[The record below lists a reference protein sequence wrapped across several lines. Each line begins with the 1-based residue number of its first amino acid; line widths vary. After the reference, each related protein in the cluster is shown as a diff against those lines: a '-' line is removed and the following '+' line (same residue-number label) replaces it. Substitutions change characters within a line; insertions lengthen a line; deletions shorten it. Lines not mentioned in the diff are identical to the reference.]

1 MRYRHRLVL
10 PALAAAA
17 VFAAPA
23 AFASGPY
30 KTSFGPTTVDIS
42 TGHAG
47 HSSIP
52 KKLGYWAADNVDVN
66 VFGAAGAVAGLQMVA
81 SGKMDFITVTAE
93 ALMQA
98 QAQGMPVQAFYVHAR
113 APISRL
119 VVPHDSAIKSVKD
132 LKGKTIGQP
141 VLEVSSA
148 YFGGLFREAGLA
160 FDKDIK
166 LIATGTGAPPALA
179 MQRGDIA
186 AWASWDTAVAS
197 LENRGMKF
205 TEFRPAFYDDL
216 VGNVI
221 VTRTEMMEKHPEV
234 VVAIGR
240 GIAKAVHFGL
250 ANPEGAIKIHWDVYP
265 QTRPQ
270 NADPA
275 AALADAKTIFVS
287 RFASYKLPDG
297 TPYGAGRPEQWETIS
312 RLMREAGT
320 PLPAGYDPQRAF
332 TDRFIAEIN
341 KFDRGA
347 IEQQAKSYQ

>member
-1 MRYRHRLVL
+1 MLLSHRIAMAACALFAAGAV
-10 PALAAAA
+10 LAA
-17 VFAAPA
+17 
-23 AFASGPY
+23 GPY

-52 KKLGYWAADNVDVN
+52 KKMGYWAADNVDVD

-113 APISRL
+113 APISKL
-119 VVPHDSAIKSVKD
+119 VVPKDSAIKSVKD
-132 LKGKTIGQP
+132 LKGKTIGMP
-141 VLEVSSA
+141 VLELSSA
-148 YFGGLFREAGLA
+148 YFGGVFREAGLA
-160 FDKDIK
+160 FDKDVK
-166 LIATGTGAPPALA
+166 VIATGTGAPPALA
-179 MQRGDIA
+179 MQRGDIV
-186 AWASWDTAVAS
+186 AWAAWDTAVAS
-197 LENRGMKF
+197 LENRGAQF
-205 TEFRPAFYDDL
+205 TEFKPGFYDDL

-221 VTRTEMMEKHPEV
+221 VTRTEMLDKHPEV
-234 VVAIGR
+234 VVAVGR

-250 ANPEGAIKIHWDVYP
+250 ANPEGAIRIHWDVYP

-275 AALADAKTIFVS
+275 AAMKDARTVFVS
-287 RFASYKLPDG
+287 RFESYKLAPG
-297 TPYGAGRPEQWETIS
+297 MQYGAARAEQWDTIA
-312 RLMREAGT
+312 RLAREAGAN
-320 PLPAGYDPQRAF
+320 LPASYNPRQAY

-341 KFDRGA
+341 RFDRSA
-347 IEQQAKSYQ
+347 VEAQAKNYP

>member
-1 MRYRHRLVL
+1 MPFRPRLV
-10 PALAAAA
+10 LAAAA
-17 VFAAPA
+17 MLCAGATLAA
-23 AFASGPY
+23 GPY

-52 KKLGYWAADNVDVN
+52 KKLGYWAADNVEVD

-113 APISRL
+113 APISKL
-119 VVPHDSAIKSVKD
+119 VVPKDSAVKGVKD
-132 LKGKTIGQP
+132 LKGKTIGMP

-160 FDKDIK
+160 FDKDVK

-179 MQRGDIA
+179 LQRGDIA

-197 LENRGMKF
+197 LENRGVQF
-205 TEFRPAFYDDL
+205 TEFRPAFFDDL

-221 VTRTEMMEKHPEV
+221 VTRTEMLEKHPEV
-234 VVAIGR
+234 VVGVGR

-250 ANPEGAIKIHWDVYP
+250 LNPEGAIKIHWDVYP
-265 QTRPQ
+265 QTKPQ

-275 AALADAKTIFVS
+275 VALKDAKTVFVS
-287 RFASYKLPDG
+287 RFDSYKLPAG
-297 TPYGAGRPEQWETIS
+297 VQYGAARPEQWDTIAK
-312 RLMREAGT
+312 LARESGAN
-320 PLPAGYDPQRAF
+320 LPAGYNPRQAY
-332 TDRFIAEIN
+332 TDKFIAEIN
-341 KFDRGA
+341 KFDRNA
-347 IEQQAKSYQ
+347 IEAQARDYR

>member
-1 MRYRHRLVL
+1 MPHLHRL
-10 PALAAAA
+10 ALAAAA
-17 VFAAPA
+17 LFAASA
-23 AFASGPY
+23 ALAAGPY

-52 KKLGYWAADNVDVN
+52 RKMGYWAADNVEVD

-113 APISRL
+113 APISKL
-119 VVPHDSAIKSVKD
+119 VVPKDSAIKSVKD
-132 LKGKTIGQP
+132 LQGKTIGMP
-141 VLEVSSA
+141 VLEASSG

-160 FDKDIK
+160 FGKDVKI
-166 LIATGTGAPPALA
+166 IATGTGAPPALA
-179 MQRGDIA
+179 LQRGDIV
-186 AWASWDTAVAS
+186 AWAAWDTAVAS
-197 LENRGMKF
+197 LENRGAQF
-205 TEFRPAFYDDL
+205 TEFKPGFYDDL

-221 VTRTEMMEKHPEV
+221 VTRTEMLEKHPEV
-234 VVAIGR
+234 VVAVGR

-250 ANPEGAIKIHWDVYP
+250 ANPEGAIKIHWEVYP
-265 QTRPQ
+265 QTKPQ

-275 AALADAKTIFVS
+275 VAMKDAMSVFVS
-287 RFASYKLPDG
+287 RFDSYKLAPG
-297 TPYGAGRPEQWETIS
+297 MQYGAARPEQWDTIA
-312 RLMREAGT
+312 RLAREAGAN
-320 PLPAGYDPQRAF
+320 LPASYNPRQAY

-341 KFDRGA
+341 RFDRNA
-347 IEQQAKSYQ
+347 VEAQARNYR